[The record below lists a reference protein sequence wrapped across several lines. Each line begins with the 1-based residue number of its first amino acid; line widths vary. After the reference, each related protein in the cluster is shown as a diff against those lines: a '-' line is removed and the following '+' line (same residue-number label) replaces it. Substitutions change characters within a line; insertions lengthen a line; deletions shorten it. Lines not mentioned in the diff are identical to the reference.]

1 MAEIVIA
8 VCQILGPAA
17 VLAIG
22 VTLLGIAL
30 GKIRA

>member
-8 VCQILGPAA
+8 VCQFLGPAA

-22 VTLLGIAL
+22 ITLLGIAL